1 MYWRYIL
8 VIVILVILYP
18 TVKVMHQVE
27 DLQKQGKKEE
37 AARKKKLLNLGVAGL
52 VGIFLVVLAITMY
65 SIYSK

>member
-18 TVKVMHQVE
+18 TARVMRQVE
-27 DLQKQGKKEE
+27 DLQKQGKKKE
-37 AARKKKLLNLGVAGL
+37 AARKKKLLNLGVAAL

-65 SIYSK
+65 SIYIK

>member
-8 VIVILVILYP
+8 VAVILLVLFP

-27 DLQKQGKKEE
+27 DLQRQGKKQE
-37 AARKKKLLNLGVAGL
+37 AARKKKLLNLGIVIL

-65 SIYSK
+65 SIYFT